1 MSAFLHSLSLGLRGF
16 IIAAFRASP
25 ASAMRLCLD
34 RGDARVLRAGI
45 VGLPNVG
52 KSTLFNALT
61 ASYQAESA
69 NYPFCTIEPNV
80 GIVKVPDARLLKL
93 QELVNPQQVI
103 PAVFEF
109 VDIAGLVRGASKGEG
124 LGNQFLAHIREVDA
138 IVHVV
143 RCFEDENITH
153 VDGRVDPVR
162 DLETIHI
169 ELAMADFASIQ
180 KRLERLQKQKKQ
192 GDKRALI
199 ECDIYEK
206 ILPFIENAQAVDLS
220 LLSDEERELLPQ
232 LQLLSTKPL
241 LYAANVKEE
250 QLQDPDA
257 NPHVAN
263 LKKHAAEENRPVVV
277 ISAQIEAE
285 LAALDPEERQSYLE
299 TLGVKDSGVNNLIR
313 AAFDLLG
320 LVTYFTAGE
329 KEVRAWPFEKG
340 STAPQCAGI
349 IHTDFERGF
358 IKAEVISYNDYV
370 SSGSE
375 KHAKEKGLMRLEG
388 KAYIMQ
394 DGDVVHFLFNV

>member
-1 MSAFLHSLSLGLRGF
+1 MLK
-16 IIAAFRASP
+16 
-25 ASAMRLCLD
+25 
-34 RGDARVLRAGI
+34 AGI

-80 GIVKVPDARLLKL
+80 GIVKVPDARLNKL
-93 QELVNPQQVI
+93 EQLVSPQQVI

-143 RCFEDENITH
+143 RCFDDENITH
-153 VDGRVDPVR
+153 VDGRIDPIR
-162 DLETIHI
+162 DLETIQI
-169 ELAMADFASIQ
+169 ELCMADFASIT
-180 KRLERLQKQKKQ
+180 KRMDRLPKMKKQ
-192 GDKRALI
+192 GDKRATL
-199 ECDIYEK
+199 ECDIFEK
-206 ILPFIENAQAVDLS
+206 ILPAIENAQSADLS
-220 LLSDEERELLPQ
+220 ILTDEERAILPQ

-250 QLQDPDA
+250 QLADPDA
-257 NPHVAN
+257 NPYIKSLSA
-263 LKKHAAEENRPVVV
+263 HAKDEKRLVVV

-285 LAALDPEERQSYLE
+285 LSSLEADERQSYLE
-299 TLGVKDSGVNNLIR
+299 SLGVKDSGVNNLIR
-313 AAFDLLG
+313 AAFETLG

-340 STAPQCAGI
+340 FTAPQCAGI

-375 KHAKEKGLMRLEG
+375 KVAKEKGVMRLEG
-388 KAYIMQ
+388 KNYLMQ